1 MPHINL
7 QDKIGAV
14 HKPNMYKKI
23 LCLLLISSLLASC
36 ISISGDSEAPETH
49 QANFVTAT
57 LAPTKPGFIPPTRTP
72 TPVGTSTPASAITA
86 LPDCKDSAVLLRDV
100 TIPDN
105 TQVKAGEI
113 FTKTWELQNSGTCP
127 WVNYTLVFA
136 AGDQM
141 NAPLSAPIPD
151 TAPNEKAQISL
162 PLTAPSS
169 NGTYTGYFTLNDANG
184 KNIDIGIEK
193 TFWVRVVVG
202 TGSVP
207 ATSTGN
213 ISTPNIPAGGNSNCA
228 YSQNAGYV
236 QEIGSLINQA
246 RKNANLKAL
255 TVNGQ
260 LASAAQAHSVDM
272 GCNNFLGHTGSDG
285 SSILSRINQ
294 AGYHGYYVEI
304 IAIGTPQNAMDQWQ
318 ADAAHWNVV
327 LDPQATSMGVGYAY
341 YSGSDYGGYITV
353 DMGNP

>member
-1 MPHINL
+1 M
-7 QDKIGAV
+7 

-23 LCLLLISSLLASC
+23 FCLLFISSLLASC
-36 ISISGDSEAPETH
+36 ISISGDSEARDTP

-57 LAPTKPGFIPPTRTP
+57 LISIKPGFTPATRTP

-86 LPDCKDSAVLLRDV
+86 LPDCKDGAVLLRDV

-105 TQVKAGEI
+105 TQVRAGEI
-113 FTKTWELQNSGTCP
+113 FTKTWELQNSGTCS

-136 AGDQM
+136 AGERM

-162 PLTAPSS
+162 PLTAPMS
-169 NGTYTGYFTLNDANG
+169 NGTYTGYFTLNDTNG
-184 KNIDIGIEK
+184 KNIDIGVEK
-193 TFWVRVVVG
+193 TFWVSIVVG
-202 TGSVP
+202 AGTVP
-207 ATSTGN
+207 ATGTGN

-236 QEIGSLINQA
+236 QEISSLINQA

-260 LASAAQAHSVDM
+260 LTSAAQAHSVDM

-318 ADAAHWNVV
+318 ADTTHWNAV
-327 LDPQATSMGVGYAY
+327 LDPQATSIGVGYAY
-341 YSGSDYGGYITV
+341 YSGSGYGGYITV